1 MTYAAVQLT
10 ADMPAMQRA
19 VQPAERRIGLVLY
32 EGFSLPDVSMVA
44 ELFDLASRP
53 GVNHGR
59 GAGDARY
66 TVRILS
72 TQGGRVASS
81 SLLQLETEAFDEHLA
96 ARFDAVFVFDACGTS
111 GTTGASTREET
122 PRSLWATPQNGEA
135 PHSTMLIDA
144 TRTRTTDRDEPL
156 RSALTF
162 VAHDLGTR
170 VAREMAAWLS
180 PDAGARLLGAAHS
193 ADLSAADRIRRSAQ
207 WLQKHCERPIS
218 VADAAQE
225 AAMSGRHFLRCFK
238 LEMGCT
244 PSEYLLQARLEMTR
258 RLLSVTELPV
268 DKIARRCGM
277 GNGDNLARMFRK
289 RWSISP
295 TEYRSSRRGSVQVGM
310 ANRAV

>member
-1 MTYAAVQLT
+1 MTYAAMQLT
-10 ADMPAMQRA
+10 ADMPATQRA
-19 VQPAERRIGLVLY
+19 VQPAGRRIGLVLSD
-32 EGFSLPDVSMVA
+32 GFSLPDLSLVA
-44 ELFDLASRP
+44 ELFDLASRL

-66 TVRILS
+66 TVQILS
-72 TQGGRVASS
+72 TRGGRVASS
-81 SLLQLETEAFDEHLA
+81 SLLQVETEAFDEHLA

-111 GTTGASTREET
+111 GTTGAGTRPET

-135 PHSTMLIDA
+135 PHSTMRIDA
-144 TRTRTTDRDEPL
+144 TKTRTTDRDEL
-156 RSALTF
+156 LGGALAF
-162 VAHDLGTR
+162 VARDLGTH
-170 VAREMAAWLS
+170 VAREVAAGLL
-180 PDAGARLLGAAHS
+180 PDAGARWLGAAHG

-225 AAMSGRHFLRCFK
+225 AAMSERHFLRCFK

-258 RLLSVTELPV
+258 GLLSVTELPI

-295 TEYRSSRRGSVQVGM
+295 TEYRSSRRGSVQAGV